1 MNRATDLTSL
11 RITVADNRAVALRGD
26 DSVARPRGP
35 FIVIGMGRSG
45 TSYVAGVL
53 HEAGIDMGAE
63 LKPADEQN
71 EAGYFEDLE
80 ILGLHQRWLEERGMS
95 FVTVSDEF
103 PLEVDAERREKIRS
117 YVERREGTGRPWGL
131 KAPGILFFW
140 PAWQNEL
147 PPTTVLLLP
156 FRHPDGVAA
165 SLADGGMDPESA
177 LPLWLQLNRLALHA
191 LDTSPFT
198 ACVLDFDDR
207 SALARRLSALLG
219 PFVDTYRPGLHRHR
233 SRGRLPAEA
242 EEVLGELRRR
252 AAAG

>member
-1 MNRATDLTSL
+1 MNRAPDLTSL

-26 DSVARPRGP
+26 ESVARPRGP

-45 TSYVAGVL
+45 TSYVASVL
-53 HEAGIDMGAE
+53 HEAGIDMGEE

-80 ILGLHQRWLEERGMS
+80 VLRMHQSWLEERGMS
-95 FVTVSDEF
+95 FVSVSDEF
-103 PLEVDAERREKIRS
+103 PLELDAARREKISS
-117 YVERREGTGRPWGL
+117 YIERRESSSRPWGL

-140 PAWQNEL
+140 PAWQDAL
-147 PPTTVLLLP
+147 PETTVLLLP

-165 SLADGGMDPESA
+165 SLADGGMPPESA
-177 LPLWLQLNRLALHA
+177 LPLWMQLNRLALDA
-191 LDTSPFT
+191 LDSSPFT
-198 ACVLDFDDR
+198 GVVLDFDDR
-207 SALARRLSALLG
+207 PALARRLNTLLG
-219 PFVDTYRPGLHRHR
+219 PFVDTYRPALHRHR

-242 EEVLGELRRR
+242 EEVLAELRRR